1 MKALRDFKIKDIEI
15 LDSLWSERIDTVI
28 KRTIPACIQKCHE
41 TGRIQNFMVSGK
53 KSGGEHRGHSYN
65 DSDVYKVI
73 EAIAYALLHGIDHEL
88 EGKADAIIDHIVS
101 AQEGC
106 GYLNTK
112 YSTENGTSFKNFNE
126 HEMYNCG
133 HLIEAGI
140 AYFEATGKDALL
152 KAGIRFA
159 DYLMRLFGPGKRS
172 WIPGHQEIELALSKL
187 SETTR
192 DRKYILFAKWL
203 LDQRGER
210 HDEIDIDR
218 SIDREYCQDLEN
230 PSKLRV
236 IYGHAVRAVYML
248 AAMAR
253 LTRFSAADYR
263 ESLDSVWRDITGK
276 KMYVT
281 GGIGSSSK
289 NEGFSDD
296 YFLPNEDAYCETCAA
311 VGMVYYG
318 YEMFLLSG
326 DGRYMDVVERELY
339 NCVLSGISRE
349 GDRFFYRN
357 VLESNGDVSRQEW
370 YDTACCPTQ
379 LARFIPTVGKYIFA
393 RKDDILFVNLFISS
407 ELKNFGTI
415 KIDSDY
421 PYSGRVKIDG
431 TNLTGIREL
440 RVRIPYWAKGTRIVG
455 SRNLRQNGLIHGYLR
470 FHALG
475 EFSLELDFLTTVEI
489 VQTNEMVLSNH
500 GKAVIQYG
508 PAIYCMERID
518 NDNFDTFAL
527 GDEHILFPSG
537 LPEGLGEGKCVTAV
551 NRDSGETE
559 ATFIPYFLWN
569 NREISAM
576 KVFCPIKAHG
586 ALYY

>member
-1 MKALRDFKIKDIEI
+1 MEALRDFRIGDIEI
-15 LDSLWSERIDTVI
+15 RDGVWSERIDTVE
-28 KRTIPACIQKCHE
+28 KRTIPVCIQRCRE
-41 TGRIQNFMVSGK
+41 TGRIQNFMISGK
-53 KSGGEHRGHSYN
+53 KSDGEHRGHSYN

-73 EAIAYALLHGIDHEL
+73 EAAAYAIQRGPDRAL
-88 EGKADAIIDHIVS
+88 EDEADAIIGHIVS
-101 AQEGC
+101 AQEDC

-112 YSTENGTSFKNFNE
+112 YSTESETSFKNFDE

-140 AYFEATGKDALL
+140 AYFEATGKAALL
-152 KAGIRFA
+152 DAGVRFA
-159 DYLMRLFGPGKRS
+159 DYLTRLFGPGKRS

-192 DRKYILFAKWL
+192 DRKYALFARWL

-210 HDEIDIDR
+210 HDEIDVDR

-230 PSKLRV
+230 PSKLRS
-236 IYGHAVRAVYML
+236 IYGHAVRAMYML

-253 LTRFSAADYR
+253 LTRSSEADYR
-263 ESLDSVWRDITGK
+263 ESLVSVWHDIIGK

-296 YFLPNEDAYCETCAA
+296 YVLPNEDAYCETCAA
-311 VGMVYYG
+311 VGMVFYG

-326 DGRYMDVVERELY
+326 DGKYMDIVERELF
-339 NCVLSGISRE
+339 NGVLPGLSRE
-349 GDRFFYRN
+349 GNRFFYRN
-357 VLESNGDVSRQEW
+357 VLESTGDVSRKEW

-393 RKDDILFVNLFISS
+393 RREDILFVNLFIGS
-407 ELKNFGTI
+407 ELKNFGAI
-415 KIDSDY
+415 KIISNY
-421 PYSGRVKIDG
+421 PYSGRVRIEGADLKD
-431 TNLTGIREL
+431 IREL
-440 RVRIPYWAKGTRIVG
+440 RVRVPYWVKGIRVLS
-455 SRNLRQNGLIHGYLR
+455 SRNARQCGLTQGYLR
-470 FHALG
+470 FHPLG
-475 EFSLELDFLTTVEI
+475 EFSLELDFQMIAETIRTSP
-489 VQTNEMVLSNH
+489 MVPGNR
-500 GKAVIQYG
+500 GKAAIQRG
-508 PAIYCMERID
+508 PIVYCMERMD

-527 GDEHILFPSG
+527 GDEHILLPSG
-537 LPEGLGEGKCVTAV
+537 LPEGLGEGKRLTAV
-551 NRDSGETE
+551 NCDSGERE

-569 NREISAM
+569 NRETSAM
-576 KVFCPIKAHG
+576 KVFCPIKESG

>member
-1 MKALRDFKIKDIEI
+1 MI
-15 LDSLWSERIDTVI
+15 
-28 KRTIPACIQKCHE
+28 
-41 TGRIQNFMVSGK
+41 SGK

-73 EAIAYALLHGIDHEL
+73 EAAAYAIQHGPDQAL
-88 EGKADAIIDHIVS
+88 EDEADAIIGHIVS

-112 YSTENGTSFKNFNE
+112 YSTENGTSFKNFDE

-140 AYFEATGKDALL
+140 AYSEATGKTALL
-152 KAGIRFA
+152 DAGIRFA
-159 DYLMRLFGPGKRS
+159 DYLARLFGPGKRS

-187 SETTR
+187 SETTS
-192 DRKYILFAKWL
+192 DRKYALFATWL
-203 LDQRGER
+203 LDQRGEK
-210 HDEIDIDR
+210 HDEIDNDR

-230 PSKLRV
+230 PSKLRA
-236 IYGHAVRAVYML
+236 IYGHAVRAMYML

-253 LTRFSAADYR
+253 LTRSAAADYR
-263 ESLDSVWRDITGK
+263 ESLVSVWRDITGK

-326 DGRYMDVVERELY
+326 DGRYMDIVERELF

-357 VLESNGDVSRQEW
+357 VLESSGDVSREEW
-370 YDTACCPTQ
+370 YNTACCPTQ

-393 RKDDILFVNLFISS
+393 RKEDILFVNLFIGS
-407 ELKNFGTI
+407 ELKNFGAI

-421 PYSGRVKIDG
+421 PYSGRVRIEG
-431 TNLTGIREL
+431 TDLKDIREL
-440 RVRIPYWAKGTRIVG
+440 RVRLPYWAKGIRVV
-455 SRNLRQNGLIHGYLR
+455 SSSNARQDGLIQGYLR
-470 FHALG
+470 FHPLG
-475 EFSLELDFLTTVEI
+475 EFSLELDFQMIAETVSTSAK
-489 VQTNEMVLSNH
+489 VSGNR
-500 GKAVIQYG
+500 GKAAIQCG
-508 PAIYCMERID
+508 PIIYCMERLD

-527 GDEHILFPSG
+527 GDEHILVPSG

-551 NRDSGETE
+551 NYDSGEKE

-569 NREISAM
+569 NRKISAM
-576 KVFCPIKAHG
+576 KVFCPTKARG